1 MNRGRHLAPR
11 LRRISRTWVIPLT
24 LVMSLVLGGVAIASD
39 VDVSVVDVTAPT
51 GSVTLAPGGSGSIA
65 ISMSVEGNQVGTA
78 TFEVYRDWTLSGG
91 VFTGSNPQEFTVG
104 PRGGGDPATT
114 FSTTGSVTVAS
125 GHVAGNFTLA
135 VGAFDITNTN
145 TTGAKLQAG
154 DSSNYSVTVSSPPPP
169 SDTTPPAISYVLNPA
184 APDGANEWY
193 VSDVALTWTVVENES
208 PSSLVTIGCVDQNIT
223 ADQAA
228 TTYSC
233 SATSD
238 GGSAG
243 PVEVMIQRDATPPTI
258 SGSASPA
265 ANSHG
270 WNNTNVTVSFT
281 CGDNLSGVAPS
292 SCGPNQ
298 VLTGEGSGQSATGT
312 ATDEAGN
319 TASATV
325 SGINIDKTAPSV
337 ALIGGPADGESYYF
351 GSVPAAPTCSASDA
365 LSGLDGPCVVSGYG
379 TTVGPHTVT
388 ASATDR
394 AGNANSD
401 AATYTVLAW
410 TLNGFYQPVDMEK
423 VNTVKGGSTVPLK
436 FEVFA
441 GSTELTDVS
450 VVDAFIVK
458 KVSCETFNGE
468 PIDDIEFTTT
478 GGTVLRYDWTAGQF
492 IQNWQTP
499 RGAGLCYTVM
509 MTTDDGSYIG
519 PAYFKTK

>member
-1 MNRGRHLAPR
+1 MATRGRHLAPR

-24 LVMSLVLGGVAIASD
+24 LVMSLVWSGVAIASD

-51 GSVTLAPGGSGSIA
+51 GSVTLAPGGSGSIT
-65 ISMSVEGNQVGTA
+65 IGMSVTGNQVGTA

-104 PRGGGDPATT
+104 ARAPSDPATT

-145 TTGAKLQAG
+145 TSGAKLAAG

-169 SDTTPPAISYVLNPA
+169 SDTTPPAISYVLNPDT
-184 APDGANEWY
+184 PDGAMGWY
-193 VSDVALTWTVVENES
+193 TSDVTLTWTVDENES
-208 PSSLVTIGCVDQNIT
+208 SFSLVTTGCVDQNIT

-243 PVEVMIQRDATPPTI
+243 PVDVTIKRDATDPTI

-265 ANSHG
+265 ANANG
-270 WNNTNVTVSFT
+270 WNKSDVTVSFS
-281 CGDNLSGVAPS
+281 CDDNLSGVASCSPDVTLS
-292 SCGPNQ
+292 SQGA
-298 VLTGEGSGQSATGT
+298 GQSVPGT
-312 ATDEAGN
+312 VFDNAGN
-319 TASATV
+319 SASTTV
-325 SGINIDKTAPSV
+325 SGINIDKTPPSV
-337 ALIGGPADGESYYF
+337 ALIGGPADGASYYF
-351 GSVPAAPTCSASDA
+351 GAVPAAPTCSASDA
-365 LSGLDGPCVVSGYG
+365 LSGLDGSCSVSGYG
-379 TTVGPHTVT
+379 TAVGNHIVT
-388 ASATDR
+388 ATATDR
-394 AGNANSD
+394 AGNSNTSQAS
-401 AATYTVLAW
+401 YTVLAW
-410 TLNGFYQPVDMEK
+410 TLNGFFQPVDMDK
-423 VNTVKGGSTVPLK
+423 VNMVKGGSTVPLK

-441 GSTELTDVS
+441 GTTELTDVS
-450 VVDAFIVK
+450 VVAAFTVK
-458 KVSCETFNGE
+458 KVSCLNFSGD
-468 PIDDIEFTTT
+468 PIEEIGLTTT

-499 RGAGLCYTVM
+499 KGAGCYTVM
-509 MTTDDGSYIG
+509 MTTDDGSSIG
-519 PAYFKTK
+519 LVNFMTK